1 MVISPPKKRSRMKF
15 PKVYNKMYFCDI
27 LVIYVDIFSDYVK
40 NRLHPEG
47 LIWSVQTIREV
58 HSRPMFWGLKWVPYS
73 PSIVGEGVQICMAVG
88 NFPTVVPPLFPRCT
102 QPRPLMVQTPR
113 ISTRSFS
120 KLWPERSWLLMGRRA
135 IRWACCRKGQ

>member
-1 MVISPPKKRSRMKF
+1 MVISPPQKRSRMKF

-47 LIWSVQTIREV
+47 LILSVQTIREV

-73 PSIVGEGVQICMAVG
+73 PSIVGEGVHFLM
-88 NFPTVVPPLFPRCT
+88 NLPRSIIT
-102 QPRPLMVQTPR
+102 GIGHSM
-113 ISTRSFS
+113 SF
-120 KLWPERSWLLMGRRA
+120 
-135 IRWACCRKGQ
+135 I